1 MCAYHDQ
8 AEPLLSTHGLPD
20 EAFIRGKAPMTKAE
34 IRMVSLGKLKLKKDS
49 VCYDVGA
56 GTGSV
61 SVEMALR
68 AYEGSVYAVE
78 KKEDALGLLQENRQK
93 FALDHMEIVAGTAPE
108 ALEELPAPTH
118 AFIGGSSGNL
128 KEILKVLF

>member
-56 GTGSV
+56 GTGSGFPWKWRFE
-61 SVEMALR
+61 S
-68 AYEGSVYAVE
+68 YEE
-78 KKEDALGLLQENRQK
+78 RL
-93 FALDHMEIVAGTAPE
+93 
-108 ALEELPAPTH
+108 
-118 AFIGGSSGNL
+118 
-128 KEILKVLF
+128 